1 MMGSPRHAPQW
12 DLMEGSMADQP
23 LIMHVTGARPNF
35 PKAAPVMAALR
46 AHPVRQILVHTGQH
60 YDDAMSRV
68 FFEELELPS
77 PDVNLGVGSGTH
89 AEQTAAVMVGIETLM
104 LERKPDVVM
113 VYGDINSTVAT
124 ALVAAKLHIPCAHV
138 EAGLRSFDDRMPEEI
153 NRRITDQVSA
163 LLFATSEDAIDHLV
177 REGRPRD
184 SIHFVGNPMIDTL
197 LRTVPRLDGER
208 ARADVGLTDISEFAV
223 VTMHRPSNVDD
234 PAILAA
240 SVTLLHQIADRIDV
254 LFPIHPR
261 GRERFLAAGLGSHP
275 RVHITGPLPY
285 THFMALVRDARLVLT
300 DSGGVQEETTVL
312 GVPCLT
318 LRENTERPVTIT
330 HGTNHL
336 VTLDNALGH
345 VDRILASD
353 RATQWPVP
361 SLWDGH
367 AGERI
372 AQITI
377 DWLNA
382 R

>member
-1 MMGSPRHAPQW
+1 MT
-12 DLMEGSMADQP
+12 DQP

-46 AHPVRQILVHTGQH
+46 AYPVRQVLVHTGQH

-68 FFEELELPS
+68 FFEELELPT

-89 AEQTAAVMVGIETLM
+89 AEQTAAVMVGIEKLM
-104 LERKPDVVM
+104 LQMRPDLVM

-153 NRRITDQVSA
+153 NRRLTDQVST

-197 LRTVPRLDGER
+197 LRTVPRLDGQN
-208 ARADVGLTDISEFAV
+208 ARADVGLAEDTDFAV

-234 PAILAA
+234 PAILAT

-261 GRERFLAAGLGSHP
+261 GRERFLAAGLGNHP
-275 RVHITGPLPY
+275 RIHITGPLPY
-285 THFMALVRDARLVLT
+285 TQFMALVRDARLVLT

-330 HGTNHL
+330 HGTNRL
-336 VTLDNALGH
+336 VTLDDALGH
-345 VDRILASD
+345 VDRILTSD

-361 SLWDGH
+361 ALWDGH

-372 AQITI
+372 AQITL

>member
-1 MMGSPRHAPQW
+1 MT
-12 DLMEGSMADQP
+12 EP
-23 LIMHVTGARPNF
+23 LILHVTGARPNF
-35 PKAAPVMAALR
+35 PKAAPVIAALR
-46 AHPVRQILVHTGQH
+46 AFPVRQMLVHTGQH

-68 FFEELELPS
+68 FFDELDLPT
-77 PDVNLGVGSGTH
+77 PDINLGAGSGSH
-89 AEQTAAVMVGIETLM
+89 AEQTAAVMVGMERLM
-104 LERKPDVVM
+104 LEHQPDLVM

-153 NRRITDQVSA
+153 NRRLTDQVST

-177 REGRPRD
+177 NEGRPRA

-197 LRTVPRLDGER
+197 LRTVPKLDSAR
-208 ARADVGLTDISEFAV
+208 AREDIGLTDARDYAV

-234 PAILAA
+234 PTMLAA
-240 SVTLLHQIADRIDV
+240 SVALLQQIADRIDV

-261 GRERFLAAGLGSHP
+261 GRERFLAAGLGAHP
-275 RVHITGPLPY
+275 RIHVTGPLPY
-285 THFMALVRDARLVLT
+285 TQFMALVREARFVLT

-330 HGTNHL
+330 HGTNRL
-336 VTLDNALGH
+336 VTLDDAVGR
-345 VDRILASD
+345 VDEVLAAPRSD
-353 RATQWPVP
+353 QWPVP
-361 SLWDGH
+361 PLWDGH

-372 AQITI
+372 AQITV